1 MNQESFS
8 ELLEVAKLSA
18 LLGGK
23 ILYEGFQKAKTITF
37 KSGVHNIV
45 TEYDIASEQA
55 IIGFIKERFPNHEF
69 LAEESGATDLQS
81 TNDNVRWIIDPLD
94 GTVNFA
100 HGIPIFSVSVGAEY
114 NGEIVAGAIYQPIL
128 NELFYASKG
137 NGAFMND
144 EVITVSSCSELDKS
158 ILVTGFPYNV
168 HSNPDHTMTH
178 FNGLVNRGIP
188 IRRLG
193 SAAVDMAYVA
203 NGRFDGFWEV
213 GLSPWDVAAG
223 CIIIQEA
230 GGSVTNY
237 KGESF
242 QLSDNTILCTNGNLH
257 KEFVE
262 FLSSSGSI
270 E

>member
-1 MNQESFS
+1 MNQESLS
-8 ELLEVAKLSA
+8 ELLEVAKSSA

-23 ILYEGFQKAKTITF
+23 ILFEGFQKAKTITY

-45 TEYDIASEQA
+45 TEYDIASEKA
-55 IIGFIKERFPNHEF
+55 IIGFIKERFPEHEF
-69 LAEESGATDLQS
+69 LAEESGGDDLEAS
-81 TNDNVRWIIDPLD
+81 IDAVRWIIDPLD

-100 HGIPIFSVSVGAEY
+100 HGIPIFSVSIGAEY
-114 NGEIVAGAIYQPIL
+114 RGEIVAGAIYQPIL
-128 NELFYASKG
+128 GELFYASKG

-144 EVITVSSCSELDKS
+144 EIISVSDCGELNKS

-168 HSNPDHTMTH
+168 HINPDHTMTH
-178 FNGLVNRGIP
+178 FNELVNRGIP

-237 KGESF
+237 KGEPFS
-242 QLSDNTILCTNGNLH
+242 LADNTLLCTNGMIH
-257 KEFVE
+257 QEFVE
-262 FLSSSGSI
+262 FLSFSI